1 MEVYTVNFIFDESDK
16 KPVEVQA
23 AEGESILD
31 LCHENDIHLHNNCGG
46 VCACSTCH
54 VYIEEGMDFLPEMTD
69 KEEDFVDR
77 AINPR
82 IESRL
87 GCQCK
92 VHGPVTVR
100 IPDQSLVIGH
110 EH

>member
-1 MEVYTVNFIFDESDK
+1 MQVFDVTFLFEDERFCPQTVK
-16 KPVEVQA
+16 A
-23 AEGESILD
+23 AEGDSILEVALENNID
-31 LCHENDIHLHNNCGG
+31 LHHNCGG

-54 VYIEEGMDFLPEMTD
+54 VYIESGMEFLPEMTD

-87 GCQCK
+87 GCQCLI
-92 VHGPVTVR
+92 HGNIVVR
-100 IPDQSLVIGH
+100 IPDQSVLIGH
-110 EH
+110 